1 MTKHNWL
8 DRFFFGEEVLI
19 KWDKE
24 REGRREQRLQENGYL
39 TPAEREKQRLV
50 SEERDIKNELLKI
63 GDEYTYKLEEL
74 PEILKKAVINQC
86 KGLEGEKLKK
96 HLKDNIECN
105 LFSKYHKFLEMNYMS
120 EFGGVSYVENTKGE
134 WALRPYLK
142 RIWA

>member
-24 REGRREQRLQENGYL
+24 REGRREERLQENGYL